1 MNSKYVFSTTNKH
14 ETQLIDITKYNFYIT
29 IMYSSSVLNFNYAC
43 NFSSWNWRKNV
54 FASIEK

>member
-1 MNSKYVFSTTNKH
+1 MNFKYVFSTTNKH

-43 NFSSWNWRKNV
+43 KF
-54 FASIEK
+54 